1 MTSTPTVLRAY
12 LVAQRRDL
20 EADLPAPHDVES
32 VHRIRTRA
40 RRIRSVLAAFENHTP
55 DAAGLST
62 DLRRLGRTVG
72 RLRDLDVIRQR
83 LDHLDLVSGLL
94 DHERTALLDD
104 VRAALDR
111 PRTARLSGG
120 LAALVAAEAWAG
132 LPPDPIAEV
141 AQRVLC
147 AERERVL
154 RRERVAAGAQEDRP
168 RRLHDVRKAA
178 KRLRYAAEAAGPA
191 YQTLASRAQTLQ
203 DLLGR
208 SNDALQAAA
217 WLDRAARAHPDLAA
231 RPRHRGRPAMDGRP
245 RRPRAVRRGRRCP
258 ARRPPVSRPHHPR
271 TRPLSRS
278 VTMGWTS
285 NPTGR

>member
-1 MTSTPTVLRAY
+1 MTGTPAVLREY

-20 EADLPAPHDVES
+20 EADLPALQDVEA

-40 RRIRSVLAAFENHTP
+40 RRIRSVLAAFETHTP
-55 DAAGLST
+55 DAAGLGT

-83 LDHLDLVSGLL
+83 LGHLDLVPGLL

-104 VRAALDR
+104 VRRTLDR
-111 PRTARLSGG
+111 SRTARTPRL
-120 LAALVAAEAWAG
+120 LAALVAAESWTG

-141 AQRVLC
+141 APRVLC

-154 RRERVAAGAQEDRP
+154 RRDRVAADPRENRP
-168 RRLHDVRKAA
+168 QRLHDVRKAA

-191 YQTLASRAQTLQ
+191 YATLGSRAQTLQ

-217 WLDRAARAHPDLAA
+217 WLDRAARAHPDLATALAAEAA
-231 RPRHRGRPAMDGRP
+231 RQWTGGHVDPAAYDA
-245 RRPRAVRRGRRCP
+245 AVAALRD
-258 ARRPPVSRPHHPR
+258 AR
-271 TRPLSRS
+271 L
-278 VTMGWTS
+278 
-285 NPTGR
+285 